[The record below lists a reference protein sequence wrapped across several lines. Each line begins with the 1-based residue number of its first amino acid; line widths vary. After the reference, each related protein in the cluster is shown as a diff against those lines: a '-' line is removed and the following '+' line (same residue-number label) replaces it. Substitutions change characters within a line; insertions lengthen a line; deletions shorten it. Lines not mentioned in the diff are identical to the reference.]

1 MFNFSILASYSG
13 VSSSSSMQRSGNIL
27 HTHGKHW
34 ECSNSSSIQPL
45 ALSSFAQLIIVYF
58 MIGAHENN
66 LGLSHSLLK
75 EKKFNFSAKHWFN
88 NANITI
94 DNIKLAFI
102 IIFISKYYFQ
112 KK

>member
-1 MFNFSILASYSG
+1 
-13 VSSSSSMQRSGNIL
+13 MQRSGNIL

-75 EKKFNFSAKHWFN
+75 KSFFSAKEWFN
-88 NANITI
+88 NANII
-94 DNIKLAFI
+94 INNIKLTFI
-102 IIFISKYYFQ
+102 IIFIFNILFSTKN
-112 KK
+112 